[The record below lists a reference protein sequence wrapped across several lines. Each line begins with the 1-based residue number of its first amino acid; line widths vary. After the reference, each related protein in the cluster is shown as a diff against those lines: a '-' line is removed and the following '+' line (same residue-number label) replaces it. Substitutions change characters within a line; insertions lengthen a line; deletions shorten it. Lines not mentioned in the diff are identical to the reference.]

1 MHSNPASATPGIEIR
16 KLAMSGSKTEKYRQI
31 FEQAAKEFV
40 VGKRSEK
47 DFLKVLDKLDAVT
60 RKENDGM
67 NLDFRDVQSYI
78 DKRNKKFKAYV
89 QNSAVDNMSKA
100 TWKMIKK
107 EAGIKKSGFLK
118 KADANVGSN
127 IEKYGKLHSQWMNS
141 AVLTAGGDRLLLQKT
156 ITQGEALKTAIT
168 SFVKAKEFKTELA
181 KDLQAKCESF
191 IGDLGAEIDR
201 MKKLQGEA
209 HDPTA
214 TLRMINQL
222 GLGQFKT

>member
-1 MHSNPASATPGIEIR
+1 
-16 KLAMSGSKTEKYRQI
+16 MSGSKTEKYRKI

-67 NLDFRDVQSYI
+67 NLDFRDVNAYLQ
-78 DKRNKKFKAYV
+78 KRNKKFKSYIQA
-89 QNSAVDNMSKA
+89 SSVDNMSKA
-100 TWKMIKK
+100 TWKLIKK

-118 KADANVGSN
+118 KADGNVGSN
-127 IEKYGKLHSQWMNS
+127 IEKYGKIHSQWMNS
-141 AVLTAGGDRLLLQKT
+141 AVLTAGGDHILLKKA
-156 ITQGEALKTAIT
+156 IAQGEELKKAIT
-168 SFVKAKEFKTELA
+168 SFVNAKEFKTDLA
-181 KDLQAKCESF
+181 KDLQSKCETF
-191 IGDLGAEIDR
+191 VKDLTAEIAR
-201 MKKLQGEA
+201 MKELQSEA

-222 GLGQFKT
+222 GMGQFKT